1 MSDNAREAA
10 RKQIKARRDF
20 WAMLAIL
27 LIVSVFLVVIWW
39 LTGAPHYFW
48 PAWPLVAI
56 AVALVFSGLNAFG
69 IINREVTEEDIDA
82 HLARKNRDGSA

>member
-69 IINREVTEEDIDA
+69 IINREVTEADIDA
-82 HLARKNRDGSA
+82 HLARKNPGGSA